1 MEGLGGIDGLALG
14 SGVLGHLHDDLDPAF
29 LGQSRRQVFSVGRRQ
44 GVVVPLGTAQCGPG
58 RPKGGGQ
65 VDRGGAAVLGSWS
78 ESRQGRRLGDRLLV
92 PLAFLEPVAD
102 VRDG

>member
-29 LGQSRRQVFSVGRRQ
+29 LGQSRRQVFAVGRRQ
-44 GVVVPLGTAQCGPG
+44 GVVVPLGTAQCGQGGP
-58 RPKGGGQ
+58 RGGGQ